1 MFRLDG
7 KIALVTGGSRGIG
20 RACCEALAEQ
30 GATVLVN
37 YVKGEAAARECADA
51 ILAKGGQAEIVAFD
65 VAETAPTEHA
75 LDALIKKH
83 GRIDILVANAGIAI
97 DGLLLRLNDE
107 QLDKLFDVNVRGALT
122 CARATVRS
130 MMRSKSGRIIFL
142 SSVVGE
148 MGNAGQTGYAM
159 TKAALIG
166 ATKSIAREFAS
177 RSITVNAIA
186 PGFIETDMTAGMSA
200 ASKEQML
207 KVVPLNRTGFPREIG
222 AACVYL
228 ASEEA
233 AYITG
238 QVLRVN
244 GGMYV

>member
-65 VAETAPTEHA
+65 VAETAPTEQA